1 MKIYTKTGD
10 KGTTALIGGKRV
22 PKNHIRIEAYGT
34 TDELISFLAL
44 LRDSEISN
52 QHKEFILQVQE
63 DLMIL
68 SSILAADCD
77 DCMDKL
83 PKLSKDNIVKLEK
96 EIDRLNEQLDPLQSF
111 LIPGGHSII
120 SICHVARTV
129 CRRVERIVLTLSNE
143 TSVPETVLIY
153 LNRLSDYLFTLARGL
168 AVDLEIKEIIWK
180 PVLE

>member
-44 LRDSEISN
+44 LRDSDISDI
-52 QHKEFILQVQE
+52 HKKFILYVQE

-68 SSILAADCD
+68 SSILAADCE
-77 DCMDKL
+77 DCLEKL
-83 PKLSKDNIVKLEK
+83 PKLSKNNIVKLEK
-96 EIDRLNEQLDPLQSF
+96 EIDRLNEQLVPLKSF
-111 LIPGGHSII
+111 LIPGGHSIV

-129 CRRVERIVLTLSNE
+129 CRRVERIVLTLCEE
-143 TSVPETVLIY
+143 TEVPEEILIY
-153 LNRLSDYLFTLARGL
+153 LNRLSDYLFTLARRL
-168 AVDLEIKEIIWK
+168 AAELEIDEIIWK